1 MRAAL
6 RAGARGFL
14 HKADEADDILRAIR
28 SVAAGAA
35 IFGPTIAGRLA
46 DLFGGK
52 GPDRHPF
59 PDLTAREREVLDL
72 IAGGLPNAT
81 IAGRLHLAPKTV
93 SNHISTIFAK
103 LGTPDRA
110 AAIVRAREAGLGRL
124 A

>member
-1 MRAAL
+1 M
-6 RAGARGFL
+6 
-14 HKADEADDILRAIR
+14 
-28 SVAAGAA
+28 
-35 IFGPTIAGRLA
+35 
-46 DLFGGK
+46 
-52 GPDRHPF
+52 
-59 PDLTAREREVLDL
+59 LDL